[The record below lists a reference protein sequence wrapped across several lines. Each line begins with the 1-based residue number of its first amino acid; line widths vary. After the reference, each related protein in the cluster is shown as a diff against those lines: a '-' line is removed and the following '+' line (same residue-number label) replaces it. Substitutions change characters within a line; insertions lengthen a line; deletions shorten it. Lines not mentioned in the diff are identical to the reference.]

1 MLTKK
6 QRSKASEIKVADTVL
21 IQQPKLKKLTTP
33 FNPKPFVVDARKG
46 TMVTVKRGSQ
56 KITRNV
62 SFFKK
67 IDNTATRETDDDDD
81 DDDSVQSEQHNRQ
94 VHNPQAFQEPS
105 GLRRSQRQR
114 AQPTRLG
121 YA

>member
-94 VHNPQAFQEPS
+94 VHNPQAFQEPP